1 MRLIPGLLGVGSVGR
16 VWAPVP
22 RSPCGSFPDPP
33 AASGGSLGCSFL
45 QQKMPC
51 GFVRNLPPF
60 SSPYLQYRYG
70 TGDDGW
76 WSTFQY
82 YFFSQVAGFSILKHN
97 FQLIAQGEHDGGDIA
112 QVFHLL

>member
-33 AASGGSLGCSFL
+33 AASGGSLGCSIL
-45 QQKMPC
+45 LQKMPC

-60 SSPYLQYRYG
+60 SSPYLQYRNG

-82 YFFSQVAGFSILKHN
+82 YFFSQVAGFSILKHSSSR
-97 FQLIAQGEHDGGDIA
+97 LTC
-112 QVFHLL
+112 FHLFSHLSPEIETH